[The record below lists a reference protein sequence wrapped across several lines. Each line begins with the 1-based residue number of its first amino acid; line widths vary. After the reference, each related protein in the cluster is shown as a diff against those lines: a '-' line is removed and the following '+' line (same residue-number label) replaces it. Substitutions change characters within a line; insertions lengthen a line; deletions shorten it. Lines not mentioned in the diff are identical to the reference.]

1 MFSREGNRGVTNTC
15 QNTTDCEYSIS
26 DIQALLF
33 SQMCCRKRRNQRP
46 EAEAVAFVCPTCPP
60 PQPLPIPQLSSPHTI
75 PTQHP
80 ARPLPSS
87 PYILL
92 STISEVP
99 HGRLTDCC
107 PEATTAMLALAWVS
121 LVHLPCKISSTDL
134 SCGHMPAASCFCP
147 SSTALQLYWAV
158 MVDRSSLHH
167 GANPNKNLSG
177 ALLAEH
183 GPKVPR
189 LGRAWWLNLDPL
201 MPQLQG
207 TSFVHHSG
215 SSH

>member
-1 MFSREGNRGVTNTC
+1 MNRGVTNIC
-15 QNTTDCEYSIS
+15 QNTTDYEYSIS

-46 EAEAVAFVCPTCPP
+46 EAEAVAFVQP
-60 PQPLPIPQLSSPHTI
+60 PLPIPQLSPRTI
-75 PTQHP
+75 PTHNP
-80 ARPLPSS
+80 PGPCLRLTFCS
-87 PYILL
+87 
-92 STISEVP
+92 ISEV
-99 HGRLTDCC
+99 HGRLTDC

-121 LVHLPCKISSTDL
+121 LVHLPCKISSMDL
-134 SCGHMPAASCFCP
+134 SCGHLPAASCFCP

-189 LGRAWWLNLDPL
+189 LGRAWWLNLDPF

-207 TSFVHHSG
+207 TSFVHQSG